1 MYQSTT
7 QLRVRYSETDRMSY
21 VYYGNYAQYFEVARV
36 EALRSLGISYKEME
50 EEGVLLPV
58 SEYKIKFIKPGFYD
72 ELLTI
77 KTTIIKLP
85 SVRIIFQYETY
96 NEKNEILNTAET
108 ILVFVNRETMKPCK
122 APLHILEK
130 LDPFFLD
137 L

>member
-58 SEYKIKFIKPGFYD
+58 SEYKIKFLKPGFYD
-72 ELLTI
+72 ELLTV

-85 SVRIIFQYETY
+85 SVRIFFHYETF
-96 NEKNEILNTAET
+96 NEKSELLNTAET
-108 ILVFVNRETMKPCK
+108 TLVFVDAKTMKPCQ
-122 APLHILEK
+122 APKHVLECLEK
-130 LDPFFLD
+130 YF
-137 L
+137 

>member
-58 SEYKIKFIKPGFYD
+58 SEYKIKFLKPGFYD

-77 KTTIIKLP
+77 KTSIIKLP
-85 SVRIIFQYETY
+85 SVRIIFHYETF
-96 NEKNEILNTAET
+96 NEKNELLNTAET
-108 ILVFVNRETMKPCK
+108 ILVFVNRETMKPCQVPK
-122 APLHILEK
+122 HVLEILAPHY
-130 LDPFFLD
+130 
-137 L
+137 

>member
-58 SEYKIKFIKPGFYD
+58 SEYKIKFLKPGFYD

-85 SVRIIFQYETY
+85 SVRIIFNYETF
-96 NEKNEILNTAET
+96 NEKNELLNTAET
-108 ILVFVNRETMKPCK
+108 ILVFVNRETMKPCQ
-122 APLHILEK
+122 APKHVLEILEK
-130 LDPFFLD
+130 YF
-137 L
+137 